1 MDQKS
6 IGFNADIRDKR
17 QENVGELLRNAL
29 PEDFI
34 KFGMIPEFMGRV
46 PITVSLEALE
56 REDLIRILKEP
67 KNSLLKQYQKLF
79 SLDEVELVFEDDAL
93 EAVADLTINRKT
105 GARGLRAI
113 MENVMMDLMYRI
125 PSDKNIKKC
134 TITKAMVEGTDEAV
148 LEYRNGAIET
158 EN

>member
-1 MDQKS
+1 ML
-6 IGFNADIRDKR
+6 
-17 QENVGELLRNAL
+17 ELDGVELTF
-29 PEDFI
+29 DD
-34 KFGMIPEFMGRV
+34 
-46 PITVSLEALE
+46 EALE
-56 REDLIRILKEP
+56 AIAETSLK
-67 KNSLLKQYQKLF
+67 
-79 SLDEVELVFEDDAL
+79 
-93 EAVADLTINRKT
+93 RKT

-125 PSDKNIKKC
+125 PSDKNIKKS

>member
-1 MDQKS
+1 MDRGS
-6 IGFNADIRDKR
+6 IGFNAELAGTNDK
-17 QENVGELLRNAL
+17 NISELLKDAL
-29 PEDFI
+29 PQDFVKI
-34 KFGMIPEFMGRV
+34 GMIPEFMGRV
-46 PITVSLEALE
+46 PITVSLEAL
-56 REDLIRILKEP
+56 
-67 KNSLLKQYQKLF
+67 
-79 SLDEVELVFEDDAL
+79 
-93 EAVADLTINRKT
+93 ADLTINRKT

>member
-1 MDQKS
+1 MKLIYARLLAGKTDS
-6 IGFNADIRDKR
+6 NDTSLWLPLWMHLRDTA
-17 QENVGELLRNAL
+17 EIMELLVRKWL
-29 PEDFI
+29 PESVKKATDLD
-34 KFGMIPEFMGRV
+34 E
-46 PITVSLEALE
+46 EA
-56 REDLIRILKEP
+56 LIRILTEP
-67 KNSLLKQYQKLF
+67 KNALVKQYQKLF

>member
-1 MDQKS
+1 ML
-6 IGFNADIRDKR
+6 
-17 QENVGELLRNAL
+17 ELDGVELTF
-29 PEDFI
+29 DD
-34 KFGMIPEFMGRV
+34 
-46 PITVSLEALE
+46 EALE
-56 REDLIRILKEP
+56 AIAETSLK
-67 KNSLLKQYQKLF
+67 
-79 SLDEVELVFEDDAL
+79 
-93 EAVADLTINRKT
+93 RKT

-148 LEYRNGAIET
+148 LEYRHGAIET